1 MEFLDQQNKNGDL
14 QGKDK
19 KNISRIKMYDNQNKV
34 KGLSKKLEDRKID
47 EKLEEKIKQLG
58 VNRECVNPKR

>member
-1 MEFLDQQNKNGDL
+1 
-14 QGKDK
+14 
-19 KNISRIKMYDNQNKV
+19 MYDNQNKV